1 MKLDDIDIY
10 NLYWANEFDYEPV
23 AQAQIRSVTGALI
36 NFEQAQPVGQTMTLT
51 GAWVSRTTLLALQA
65 KRTTANNTI
74 EVTLDDGRI
83 FTTIFDRSKT
93 PSLEAVLIDGIAA
106 NPEANDQYSITLNL
120 QIIAQIN

>member
-23 AQAQIRSVTGALI
+23 VQAQIRSVTGALI

-74 EVTLDDGRI
+74 EVKLDDGRI

>member
-23 AQAQIRSVTGALI
+23 VQAQIRSVTGALI

>member
-23 AQAQIRSVTGALI
+23 VQAQIRSVTGALI
-36 NFEQAQPVGQTMTLT
+36 NFEQAQPAGQTMTLT
-51 GAWVSRTTLLALQA
+51 GAWVSRTTLLALQN
-65 KRTTANNTI
+65 KRKTANAI
-74 EVTLDDGRI
+74 LEVTLDDGRI
-83 FTTIFDRSKT
+83 FNTIFDRSKA